1 MGLSFKAKARII
13 YFFIAFLS
21 FIVAS
26 RLFFIQIVK
35 GDDYKKEADKQYN
48 ASFFDI
54 FDRGAVY
61 FTEKSGN
68 KISAAVVKN
77 GYEAEIN
84 TKFLSNPEDVYQKLS
99 EIIVLDKEF
108 FMAKALKKNDPSE
121 VIARRLDEETAIK
134 IKNLKISGLSVYP
147 ESWRYYPFGSLASHV
162 LGFVGYKDDKLVG
175 RYGIE
180 SFYEETL
187 KRNVADLKRNSF
199 TELFSDF
206 KKIIVGSEKNGDIVL
221 TIEPTVQS
229 MLEKNLKKIKEK
241 YSAQTAGGLVID
253 PKTGN
258 VIAMASVPDFDP
270 NQYAKTKSYSVFI
283 NPLVESVI
291 EMGSIMKPLTLAASM
306 DTGSIASST
315 AYTDN
320 GFLVFGPSRI
330 ENYDGKARGVVN
342 MQKVLNDSLNT
353 GAVFAMQKMGKE
365 KFKEYLFKYGF
376 GEKTGIELP
385 QEGKNNIVNII
396 NGERDVEYATASFG
410 QGIAVTPIS
419 MAVALSSLANGG
431 LIMKPSVVKE
441 EALKGSRDKII
452 QPQEIRRVLK
462 KETAEEITKMLVFVV
477 DNALVNGS
485 YKMEHYSVAA
495 KTGTAQLVEKGK
507 KTYTEGEFIHTFFG
521 YAPAFDAKFLTFLFI
536 VKPQGAKYASNTLTE
551 PFMDITKFLLNY
563 YEIPPDR

>member
-13 YFFIAFLS
+13 YFFIAFFS
-21 FIVAS
+21 FVVVS

-84 TKFLSNPEDVYQKLS
+84 TKFLSSPEDVYQKLS
-99 EIIVLDKEF
+99 GIIVLDKDF
-108 FMAKALKKNDPSE
+108 FMSKALKKNDPSE

-134 IKNLKISGLSVYP
+134 IKNLKIAGLSVYP
-147 ESWRYYPFGSLASHV
+147 ESWRYYPFDSLASHV
-162 LGFVGYKDDKLVG
+162 LGFVGYKNDKLVG

-187 KRNVADLKRNSF
+187 KRNAADLKRNSF

-206 KKIIVGSEKNGDIVL
+206 KKIIAGSEKNGDIVL

-229 MLEKNLKKIKEK
+229 MLEKNLRKIKEK

-270 NQYAKTKSYSVFI
+270 NQYAKTKNYSVFI

-306 DTGSIASST
+306 DTESIASST
-315 AYTDN
+315 VYTDN

-365 KFKEYLFKYGF
+365 KFKEYLLKYGF

-385 QEGKNNIVNII
+385 QEGKNNIINII
-396 NGERDVEYATASFG
+396 NGDKEVEYATASFG

-431 LIMKPSVVKE
+431 LIMKPHIVKE
-441 EALKGSRDKII
+441 EIFKGSKNNII
-452 QPQEIRRVLK
+452 QPEEVRRALK
-462 KETAEEITKMLVFVV
+462 KETAEEITRMLVSVV
-477 DNALVNGS
+477 DNALVKGS

-507 KTYTEGEFIHTFFG
+507 KIYTEGEFIHTFFG
-521 YAPAFDAKFLTFLFI
+521 YAPAFDAKFLTFLFV

-551 PFMDITKFLLNY
+551 PFMDIAKFLLNY

>member
-1 MGLSFKAKARII
+1 MGLNFKAKARII
-13 YFFIAFLS
+13 YFFISLFAV
-21 FIVAS
+21 IIAS

-35 GDDYKKEADKQYN
+35 GDDYKKEAEKQYS

-54 FDRGAVY
+54 FDRGSIY
-61 FTEKSGN
+61 FTEKSGGG
-68 KISAAVVKN
+68 ISAAVVKN

-84 TKFLSNPEDVYQKLS
+84 TKFLSNPEHVYQKLS
-99 EIIVLDKEF
+99 EIMTLDKDF
-108 FMAKALKKNDPSE
+108 FMSKALKKDDPSE
-121 VIARRLDEETAIK
+121 VIVRRLDEETAIK
-134 IKNLKISGLSVYP
+134 IKNLKIVGLNVYP
-147 ESWRYYPFGSLASHV
+147 ESWRYYPFDNLAAHI
-162 LGFVGYKDDKLVG
+162 LGFVGYKNDKLAG

-180 SFYEETL
+180 SFYETTL
-187 KRNVADLKRNSF
+187 KRDAIDLKRNSF

-206 KKIIVGSEKNGDIVL
+206 KKAITGNSDNGDVVL

-241 YSAQTAGGLVID
+241 YSAQTAGGLIID

-258 VIAMASVPDFDP
+258 IIAMANSPDFNP
-270 NQYAKTKSYSVFI
+270 NQYGKIKDYSFFL

-291 EMGSIMKPLTLAASM
+291 EMGSIMKPLTLAASI
-306 DTGSIASST
+306 DAGSITAST
-315 AYTDN
+315 TYTDN

-330 ENYDGKARGVVN
+330 ENHDGKSRGLAD

-353 GAVFAMQKMGKE
+353 GAVFAMQKMGKD
-365 KFKEYLFKYGF
+365 KFKDYLLKYGF

-396 NGERDVEYATASFG
+396 NGDKDVEYATASFG

-431 LIMKPSVVKE
+431 LIMKPHIVKE
-441 EALKGSRDKII
+441 EIFKGSKNRVI
-452 QPQEIRRVLK
+452 QPEEVRRVLK
-462 KETAEEITKMLVFVV
+462 KETAEEMTRMLVSVV
-477 DNALVNGS
+477 DNALVKGS

-507 KTYTEGEFIHTFFG
+507 KTYTEEEFIHTFFG
-521 YAPAFDAKFLTFLFI
+521 YAPAFNAKFLAFLFV

-551 PFMDITKFLLNY
+551 PFMDVAKFLLNY